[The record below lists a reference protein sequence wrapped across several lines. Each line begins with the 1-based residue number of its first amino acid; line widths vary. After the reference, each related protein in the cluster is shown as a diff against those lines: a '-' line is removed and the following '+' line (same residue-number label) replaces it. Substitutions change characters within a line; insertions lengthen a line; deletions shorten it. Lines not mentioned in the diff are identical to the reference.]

1 MDTISTINDTIF
13 SGSFQESVIESEGIV
28 NYLLCALQSKAN
40 RAKLS
45 WLTIP
50 KLSEKEDIIMD
61 CKFCQ
66 HPLEEGNS
74 VCPSCGKD
82 NAEEKLTE
90 EIPAAEEAASA
101 VEEIPTVVDPA
112 VAEPAPVEI
121 KEGFQMTPGKL
132 ALTIAGAVVLAAIV
146 IALILWG
153 MGAKLNFGDTTE
165 PSDEAIAATETAA
178 PPATIPADGNPDDV
192 TCKGSY
198 TSSDEEAK
206 AAAGT
211 VVATMGDAT
220 LTNGELQIYYWLQVQ
235 QFLAEYSYY
244 ASYVGLDYTQ
254 PLDMQVCQMDEVS
267 KTWQQYFLS
276 AALDNWRNYQS
287 LSNESLAKGFE
298 ISEEVRAELD
308 VIADTLESDAI
319 ANGFENAETWVAHNV
334 GPAGSIADYAKY
346 LELYHQ
352 GYVYFEDLYNQFQPT
367 DEELETYF
375 TEHEEGYAKSSITK
389 EGSFV
394 DVRHILLMPEG
405 ADSSNIR
412 TETFSDE
419 AWAAA
424 LAEAEAIVEEW
435 KSGEATEDTFAELA
449 NTRSDDSDGTDGG
462 LYTQVTEGQM
472 AEAFNDWCFDEARQ
486 YGDVEIVK
494 TEFGYHIMFFVS
506 STPQWKYYAESDY
519 IGEKVSAEVKAL
531 ADAVPMEVDYS
542 AIKLGL
548 VELG

>member
-1 MDTISTINDTIF
+1 
-13 SGSFQESVIESEGIV
+13 
-28 NYLLCALQSKAN
+28 
-40 RAKLS
+40 
-45 WLTIP
+45 
-50 KLSEKEDIIMD
+50 MD

-82 NAEEKLTE
+82 NAEETRTE
-90 EIPAAEEAASA
+90 EMAAEAIPAAEEA
-101 VEEIPTVVDPA
+101 VQEIPTVIDPA
-112 VAEPAPVEI
+112 VQETEPVEI
-121 KEGFQMTPGKL
+121 KEGFKMTPGKL
-132 ALTIAGAVVLAAIV
+132 ALTIAGAVVLVAIV
-146 IALILWG
+146 VALVLWG
-153 MGAKLNFGDTTE
+153 MGAELSFRKPADDAAAGET
-165 PSDEAIAATETAA
+165 AAATETL
-178 PPATIPADGNPDDV
+178 PPATIPADGNPNDV

-198 TSSDEEAK
+198 TASDEEAK
-206 AAAGT
+206 AAADT
-211 VVATMGDAT
+211 VVATMGDST

-287 LSNESLAKGFE
+287 LSNESLSKGFE

-352 GYVYFEDLYNQFQPT
+352 GYVYFEELYNQFQPT

-375 TEHEEGYAKSSITK
+375 TEHEEGYAESGITK

-472 AEAFNDWCFDEARQ
+472 VEAFNDWCFDEARQ

>member
-1 MDTISTINDTIF
+1 MDTFSTINNIIF
-13 SGSFQESVIESEGIV
+13 SGPLQALVIESRGIV
-28 NYLLCALQSKAN
+28 NYLLRALHSKKN

-45 WLTIP
+45 WLIIP
-50 KLSEKEDIIMD
+50 KNSEKEDIFMD

-82 NAEEKLTE
+82 NAEEIMTE
-90 EIPAAEEAASA
+90 EVAAEEVPAAP
-101 VEEIPTVVDPA
+101 EIPTVVDPA

-132 ALTIAGAVVLAAIV
+132 ALTIAGAVVLTAIV

-178 PPATIPADGNPDDV
+178 PPATIPADGNPEDV

-198 TSSDEEAK
+198 TVSDEDVV
-206 AAAGT
+206 AAMDT
-211 VVATMGDAT
+211 VIATMGEDS
-220 LTNGELQIYYWLQVQ
+220 LTNGELQVYYWLQVQ

-254 PLDMQVCQMDEVS
+254 PLDTQVCLMDETG
-267 KTWQQYFLS
+267 KTWQQFFLA
-276 AALDNWRNYQS
+276 AALENWRNYQA
-287 LSNESLAKGFE
+287 LSNESLAQGYE
-298 ISEEVRAELD
+298 IDPEVRAELD
-308 VIADTLESDAI
+308 GIADTLKADAI
-319 ANGFENAETWVAHNV
+319 ANGFENAESWFAHNV
-334 GPAGSIADYAKY
+334 GPGASIADYSKY

-352 GYVYFEDLYNQFQPT
+352 GYVYFEDLYNRFQPT
-367 DEELETYF
+367 DAELEAYF
-375 TEHEEGYAKSSITK
+375 AEHEEGYAESGITK

-394 DVRHILLMPEG
+394 DVRHILIMPEG
-405 ADSSNIR
+405 ADTSNIR
-412 TETFSDE
+412 TETFPEE

-424 LAEAEAIVEEW
+424 KTEAEAILAEW
-435 KSGEATEDTFAELA
+435 KSGEATEESFAQLA
-449 NTRSDDSDGTDGG
+449 NTRSADSDGTDGG
-462 LYTQVTEGQM
+462 LYSQVTEGQM
-472 AEAFNDWCFDEARQ
+472 VEAFNNWIFDEARQ
-486 YGDVEIVK
+486 YGDVEIVE

-506 STPQWKYYAESDY
+506 GTPQWKYYAESDY
-519 IGEKVSAEVKAL
+519 IGEKVTAEVLAL
-531 ADAVPMEVDYS
+531 AEAKPMEVDYS

-548 VELG
+548 AQLG